1 MKIYFNKLE
10 NSDVKKILEEKFEVS
25 DVNDSFLDA
34 ASGSIKKALLI
45 KENSSE
51 YEQINKIFDII
62 DKENLV
68 SFINSASSIY
78 ESKDDIY
85 NILDYINIL
94 LDIKIKQNTKES
106 FKYAKCIFIV
116 EEVKKRLRANSNY
129 DMSIDYLLMNMWKEI
144 NSERS
149 SRY

>member
-1 MKIYFNKLE
+1 MYKRQL
-10 NSDVKKILEEKFEVS
+10 
-25 DVNDSFLDA
+25 LDA

-68 SFINSASSIY
+68 NFINSASLIY

-129 DMSIDYLLMNMWKEI
+129 DMSVDYLLMNMWKEI